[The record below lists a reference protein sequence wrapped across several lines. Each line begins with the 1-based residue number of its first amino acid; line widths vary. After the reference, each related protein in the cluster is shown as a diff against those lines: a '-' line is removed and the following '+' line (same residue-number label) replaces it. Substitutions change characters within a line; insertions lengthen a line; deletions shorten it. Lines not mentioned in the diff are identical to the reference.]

1 MEALVS
7 KILYLDKDYQ
17 PCGTRFVFRP
27 DATHDTDRTDSDYI
41 MQYGIR
47 AFDKREFETLPRYWV
62 PYEGDIEDFRDMRI
76 RPDSLIES
84 ILVRHFRF
92 ISLHEVNNK
101 IGRIMELLGFQ
112 SIYPDT
118 DFTVPGGW
126 IKENQTVVSL
136 CGWDDDGKKF
146 SLGNFLYSLQYGI
159 DECQDAIKS
168 IRKEIKEHN
177 ADMGF
182 IREVGNT
189 FRDSLK
195 FRRIV
200 FSPAYNAMEKTIH
213 DLKKRMKEIE
223 RQRSYMH
230 LVMRLIMTTTWYGK

>member
-1 MEALVS
+1 MDALIS

-17 PCGTRFVFRP
+17 PCGARIIRRP
-27 DATHDTDRTDSDYI
+27 DAIYNTDRTDSDYV
-41 MQYGIR
+41 MSYGIR
-47 AFDKREFETLPRYWV
+47 AFDEHEFETLPRYWV
-62 PYEGDIEDFRDMRI
+62 SYEGDIEDFRDMRI
-76 RPDSLIES
+76 RPDRLRES

-112 SIYPDT
+112 SIYPDAV
-118 DFTVPGGW
+118 FTVPGGW

-136 CGWDDDGKKF
+136 CDGDDDGKKF

-182 IREVGNT
+182 IREVGNI

-195 FRRIV
+195 FRKIV
-200 FSPAYNAMEKTIH
+200 FSPAYNTMEKAIH

>member
-1 MEALVS
+1 MDALIS

-17 PCGTRFVFRP
+17 PCGARIVRRP
-27 DATHDTDRTDSDYI
+27 DAIYNTDRTDSDYV
-41 MQYGIR
+41 MSYGIR
-47 AFDKREFETLPRYWV
+47 AFDEREFETLPRYWV
-62 PYEGDIEDFRDMRI
+62 SYEGDIEDFRDMCI
-76 RPDSLIES
+76 QPDGLLES
-84 ILVRHFRF
+84 MLVRHFRF

-101 IGRIMELLGFQ
+101 IGRIMELLGFR
-112 SIYPDT
+112 SIYPDAV
-118 DFTVPGGW
+118 FTVPGGW

-136 CGWDDDGKKF
+136 CDGDDDGKKF

-195 FRRIV
+195 FRKIV
-200 FSPAYNAMEKTIH
+200 FSPAYNTMEKTIH